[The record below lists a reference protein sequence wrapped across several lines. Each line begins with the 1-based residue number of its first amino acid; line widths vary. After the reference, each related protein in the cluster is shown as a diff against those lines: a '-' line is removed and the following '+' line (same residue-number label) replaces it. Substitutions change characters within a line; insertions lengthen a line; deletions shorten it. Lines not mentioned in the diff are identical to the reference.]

1 MHEPEAA
8 AAQGGLRS
16 SGKSAGAP
24 TAGDNT
30 AILVSLDFG
39 APDYAESLEEL
50 RLLAESAGVRAIA
63 LVEGR
68 RQRPDASLFAG
79 SGKVEEIAA
88 IVAHH
93 AELSEDHQ
101 APMVI
106 FNHDLSPAQM
116 RNLAAQLKTRVID
129 RTMLI
134 LDIFALR
141 AQSHEGKV
149 QVELAQLKYLSTRL
163 VGMNQDMGQQK
174 FAVGARGPGE
184 TQLELDR
191 RKLDRRVHLLQE
203 RLAKLKRQRQVQ
215 RRSRNRSDVMSVSI
229 VGYTN
234 AGKSTLFN
242 RLTQAD
248 VYVANQ
254 LFATLDTTS
263 RRVFIGAA
271 ADTSAT
277 PVDSS
282 FSSPETGQAGNPPSG
297 CSHKGAA
304 GGFVVLSDTVGFI
317 RHLPHGLVAAFRGTL
332 EETAQ
337 ADLLLHVVDANS
349 PERFDQIAEVNKVL
363 QEIGAQHIPQ
373 ILVFNKIDLQD
384 LPAGVQRDEY
394 GRIARIHL
402 SARTG
407 AGVDALRAALAEMRD
422 ARAHEAQNAPPQAWH
437 PLDN

>member
-1 MHEPEAA
+1 MHE
-8 AAQGGLRS
+8 S
-16 SGKSAGAP
+16 T
-24 TAGDNT
+24 TANNT
-30 AILVSLDFG
+30 AVLVSLDFG

-50 RLLAESAGVRAIA
+50 RLLAESAGVQTIA
-63 LVEGR
+63 LVEGK

-79 SGKVEEIAA
+79 SGKVDEIAA
-88 IVAHH
+88 IVEEH
-93 AELSEDHQ
+93 EVPL
-101 APMVI
+101 VI

-116 RNLAAQLKTRVID
+116 RNLTARVKARVID

-174 FAVGARGPGE
+174 YAVGARGPGE

-191 RKLDRRVHLLQE
+191 RKLDKRVQLLNE
-203 RLAKLKRQRQVQ
+203 RLRKLKRHRQIQ
-215 RRSRNRSDVMSVSI
+215 RRARNRSDVMSVSI

-242 RLTQAD
+242 RLTQAH
-248 VYVANQ
+248 VYVADQ

-263 RRVFIGAA
+263 RKVFIEG
-271 ADTSAT
+271 
-277 PVDSS
+277 P
-282 FSSPETGQAGNPPSG
+282 GQI
-297 CSHKGAA
+297 
-304 GGFVVLSDTVGFI
+304 VLSDTVGFI
-317 RHLPHGLVAAFRGTL
+317 RHLPHGLVAAFRSTL

-349 PERFDQIAEVNKVL
+349 SERFDQIAEVNKVL
-363 QEIGAQHIPQ
+363 DEIGAQHIPQ
-373 ILVFNKIDLQD
+373 IVVFNKIDLQNI
-384 LPAGVQRDEY
+384 PAGFQRDEY
-394 GRIARIHL
+394 GRISKIFL

-407 AGVDALRAALAEMRD
+407 AGIDALRAALAEVRGAPIQD
-422 ARAHEAQNAPPQAWH
+422 AQGAQARQWH
-437 PLDN
+437 PLDH